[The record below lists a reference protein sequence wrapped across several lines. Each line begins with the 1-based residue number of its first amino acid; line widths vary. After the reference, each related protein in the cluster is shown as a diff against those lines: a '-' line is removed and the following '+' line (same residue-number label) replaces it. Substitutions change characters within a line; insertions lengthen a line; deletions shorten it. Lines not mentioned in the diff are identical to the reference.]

1 MTQADIDAD
10 KCPITDIKVLSTPQ
24 ELDYLPFGYKKLRDP
39 NSKVFF
45 AYSKNTTDNLPL
57 TDILMEQGN
66 PCSNQSVETSKGF
79 YFFEKMRFDKCP
91 VDSETGLLIDERFKQ
106 ADQGKFEFTTTEYQV
121 QEMDGTL
128 KILLSLPNYTHP
140 WNVPDADVKKDV
152 KLQPW
157 IRPTLSWDLQC
168 EGILSRKD
176 SLKFYNISYFSLSHS
191 FSGESPELGR

>member
-66 PCSNQSVETSKGF
+66 PCSN
-79 YFFEKMRFDKCP
+79 
-91 VDSETGLLIDERFKQ
+91 
-106 ADQGKFEFTTTEYQV
+106 
-121 QEMDGTL
+121 
-128 KILLSLPNYTHP
+128 
-140 WNVPDADVKKDV
+140 
-152 KLQPW
+152 
-157 IRPTLSWDLQC
+157 
-168 EGILSRKD
+168 
-176 SLKFYNISYFSLSHS
+176 
-191 FSGESPELGR
+191 